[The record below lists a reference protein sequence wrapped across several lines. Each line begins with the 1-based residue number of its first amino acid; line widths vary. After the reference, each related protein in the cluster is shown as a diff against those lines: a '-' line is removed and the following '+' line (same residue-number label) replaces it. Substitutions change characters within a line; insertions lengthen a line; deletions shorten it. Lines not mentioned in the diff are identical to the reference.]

1 MHILFINRF
10 QQAVMSSKEKNKRS
24 DAWLDAE
31 DIVQA
36 VVIAD
41 SFNYRF
47 LPITSEKPRALLP
60 LVNRPLIDYTID
72 FLAASGVKQIFVYCS
87 SHAGMIKS
95 HLEKSKLSKAN
106 SPVQLRI
113 MMSENCYSLGD
124 AMRDIDSQ
132 SLIRSDF
139 VLVSG
144 DLVSNMKLKEVIM
157 EHKERRKKNKMSVM
171 TVVYKKAS
179 PDHRTRSKEDDI
191 LVAFN
196 SSDHRLLHC
205 EKIKKKKKMTIPLS
219 LFEGKRQVDL
229 HYDLLDCH
237 VSICSPQI
245 PQLFSDNFDYQT
257 RDNFIRGILVNEE
270 ILGNH
275 IYTYV
280 ISDQYAARV
289 SNLHTYDAISKDVI
303 HRWVYPLVPDIAPT
317 DEAPYSYGRHN
328 IYLNSG
334 VTLARGCNLK
344 HDVVVSGGSAIGT
357 NTYIANSVIGPNCT
371 IEDNCHIEGSYL
383 WSNVTVKRNSTI
395 HSSIIA
401 DGVEIKSNVKVEPGC
416 IISFKVVI
424 GPDFTVPAGSRLTGK
439 LDTIIDNTD
448 GFDSDNEQ
456 EKASPDSR
464 QVSVKEVGSEGFGYL
479 WQPRHSDDSTDE
491 DIVIEKWA
499 VESESS
505 DSDDV
510 GSVTSSH
517 GQSPDPLFDA
527 IMDGELMQDRF
538 YTEVLESVRSGI
550 TEHTNLDTMKLEIN
564 SSKHAYNIPIDDVP
578 VTIVRAIMEGPQNE
592 SSPTTVTMLSY
603 IETAINRL
611 KTLLQNYLENH
622 SRQVKVLSS
631 IAEVVSQNP
640 ILLVGFAKI
649 VLFLYNA
656 DVIKEPA
663 ILQWYEQL
671 ANNNELTN
679 VQEIITKIKPV
690 IVWLETA
697 EEESSSEEDA

>member
-1 MHILFINRF
+1 MVHLLNADCR
-10 QQAVMSSKEKNKRS
+10 AVMSSKEKNKRN

-95 HLEKSKLSKAN
+95 HLEKSKLSKPN

-139 VLVSG
+139 ILVSG
-144 DLVSNMKLKEVIM
+144 DLVSNMKLNEVIM
-157 EHKERRKKNKMSVM
+157 EHKERRKKDKMSVM

-219 LFEGKRQVDL
+219 LFEGKKQVDL

-270 ILGNH
+270 ILGNR

-289 SNLHTYDAISKDVI
+289 CNLHTYDAISKDVI

-317 DEAPYSYGRHN
+317 DEPPYSYGRHN

-334 VTLARGCNLK
+334 VTLARGCILE
-344 HDVVVSGGSAIGT
+344 HDVAVAGGSVIGA

-371 IEDNCHIEGSYL
+371 IGDNCHIEGSYL
-383 WSNVTVKRNSTI
+383 WSNVTVKKNSTI

-416 IISFKVVI
+416 IISFRVVI
-424 GPDFTVPAGSRLTGK
+424 GPDFTVQAGSRITGK
-439 LDTIIDNTD
+439 LDTIVDSTD
-448 GFDSDNEQ
+448 GFDSDDEQ
-456 EKASPDSR
+456 EKNASPDSR
-464 QVSVKEVGSEGFGYL
+464 QVSAKEVGSEGFGYL
-479 WQPRHSDDSTDE
+479 WEPQHVDDNTDE
-491 DIVIEKWA
+491 DILVEKWA
-499 VESESS
+499 IGSESS
-505 DSDDV
+505 DLDDDV

-517 GQSPDPLFDA
+517 GQSPEALLDA
-527 IMDGELMQDRF
+527 IMDAELMQDQF
-538 YTEVLESVRSGI
+538 YAEILESVRSGI
-550 TEHTNLDTMKLEIN
+550 AEHTNLDNMRLEIN
-564 SSKHAYNIPIDDVP
+564 SSKHAYSIPIDDVP
-578 VTIVRAIMEGPQNE
+578 VAIVRAIMEGPQDE
-592 SSPTTVTMLSY
+592 SSPTTTTMLSY

-611 KTLLQNYLENH
+611 KKLLQNYLDNH
-622 SRQVKVLSS
+622 SRQVKVLCSV
-631 IAEVVSQNP
+631 AEIVSQNP
-640 ILLVGFAKI
+640 TLLIGFAKI

-671 ANNNELTN
+671 PSSDLTN
-679 VQEIITKIKPV
+679 MQEIITKIKPV

-697 EEESSSEEDA
+697 EEESSSEEDT

>member
-1 MHILFINRF
+1 
-10 QQAVMSSKEKNKRS
+10 MSSKEKGRRN

-87 SHAGMIKS
+87 SHAGMIKA
-95 HLEKSKLSKAN
+95 HLEKSKLSKPN

-139 VLVSG
+139 ILVSG
-144 DLVSNMKLKEVIM
+144 DLVSNMKLNEVIM
-157 EHKERRKKNKMSVM
+157 EHKERRKKDKMSVM

-196 SSDHRLLHC
+196 SSDNRLLHC

-219 LFEGKRQVDL
+219 LFEGKKQVDL

-257 RDNFIRGILVNEE
+257 RENFIRGILVNEE

-275 IYTYV
+275 IYTYI
-280 ISDQYAARV
+280 ISAQYAARV
-289 SNLHTYDAISKDVI
+289 CNLHTYDAISKDVM

-317 DEAPYSYGRHN
+317 DEPPYSYGRHN

-334 VTLARGCNLK
+334 VTLARGCILK
-344 HDVVVSGGSAIGT
+344 HDVAVAGGSVIGA

-395 HSSIIA
+395 QSSIIA

-416 IISFKVVI
+416 IISFKVII
-424 GPDFTVPAGSRLTGK
+424 GPNFTVKAGSKITTK
-439 LDTIIDNTD
+439 LDTVVDSSD
-448 GFDSDNEQ
+448 GFDSDDEQ
-456 EKASPDSR
+456 ESKASPEDSR
-464 QVSVKEVGSEGFGYL
+464 EVSVKEVGSEGFGYL
-479 WQPRHSDDSTDE
+479 WQPQHIDDNTDE
-491 DIVIEKWA
+491 DVVIEKWA

-505 DSDDV
+505 DSGDV
-510 GSVTSSH
+510 GSVASSR
-517 GQSPDPLFDA
+517 GQSPEQLFDA
-527 IMDGELMQDRF
+527 LMDGELMQDRF
-538 YTEVLESVRSGI
+538 YTEVLESIRSGI
-550 TEHTNLDTMKLEIN
+550 AEGTNVDTMKLEIN

-578 VTIVRAIMEGPQNE
+578 AAIVRAIMEGPPNE
-592 SSPTTVTMLSY
+592 SSPSTSSVLTY
-603 IETAINRL
+603 IEVAINRL
-611 KTLLQNYLENH
+611 KQLLQNYLENH
-622 SRQVKVLSS
+622 SRQVKVLGS
-631 IAEVVSQNP
+631 IAEAVSQNS

-671 ANNNELTN
+671 SNGSDLTS

-690 IVWLETA
+690 IVWLQTA
-697 EEESSSEEDA
+697 EEESSEEDT

>member
-1 MHILFINRF
+1 
-10 QQAVMSSKEKNKRS
+10 MSSKEKNKRN
-24 DAWLDAE
+24 DTWLDAE
-31 DIVQA
+31 DIIQA

-95 HLEKSKLSKAN
+95 HLEKSKFSKPN

-132 SLIRSDF
+132 SLVRSDF
-139 VLVSG
+139 ILVSG
-144 DLVSNMKLKEVIM
+144 DLVSNMKLIEVIM
-157 EHKERRKKNKMSVM
+157 EHKERRKKDKMSVM

-191 LVAFN
+191 LVAYN

-219 LFEGKRQVDL
+219 LFEGKKQVDL

-289 SNLHTYDAISKDVI
+289 CNLHTYDAISKDVI

-317 DEAPYSYGRHN
+317 DEPPYSYGRHN
-328 IYLNSG
+328 IYLSSG
-334 VTLARGCNLK
+334 VTLARGCILK
-344 HDVVVSGGSAIGT
+344 HDVAVAGGSVIGA

-383 WSNVTVKRNSTI
+383 WSNVTVKANSTI

-416 IISFKVVI
+416 IISFRVVI
-424 GPDFTVPAGSRLTGK
+424 GPDFTVQAGSRITGK
-439 LDTIIDNTD
+439 LDTIVDNTD
-448 GFDSDNEQ
+448 GFDSDDEQ
-456 EKASPDSR
+456 EKQASPDSR
-464 QVSVKEVGSEGFGYL
+464 QVSAKEVGSEGFGYL
-479 WQPRHSDDSTDE
+479 WQAQHIDDNTDE
-491 DIVIEKWA
+491 DIVVEKWA

-505 DSDDV
+505 DSEDV
-510 GSVTSSH
+510 GSVASSY
-517 GQSPDPLFDA
+517 GQSPEPQLDVM
-527 IMDGELMQDRF
+527 MDGELMQDRF

-550 TEHTNLDTMKLEIN
+550 AEHTNLDTIKLEIN

-578 VTIVRAIMEGPQNE
+578 VAIVRAIMEGPQDE
-592 SSPTTVTMLSY
+592 SSPSTATMLSY
-603 IETAINRL
+603 IEVAINRL
-611 KTLLQNYLENH
+611 KKLLQNYLDNH

-631 IAEVVSQNP
+631 IAEIVSQNP
-640 ILLVGFAKI
+640 TLLVGFAKI
-649 VLFLYNA
+649 VLLLYNA
-656 DVIKEPA
+656 DVTKEPA

-671 ANNNELTN
+671 PNNDLTN
-679 VQEIITKIKPV
+679 MQEIITKIKPI
-690 IVWLETA
+690 IVWLQTA
-697 EEESSSEEDA
+697 EEESSSEEDT

>member
-1 MHILFINRF
+1 
-10 QQAVMSSKEKNKRS
+10 MSSKEKNRRN

-95 HLEKSKLSKAN
+95 HLEKSKLSKPN
-106 SPVQLRI
+106 SPVQLTI

-139 VLVSG
+139 ILVSG
-144 DLVSNMKLKEVIM
+144 DLVSNMKLNELIV
-157 EHKERRKKNKMSVM
+157 EHKERRKKDKMSVM

-191 LVAFN
+191 LVAFD

-219 LFEGKRQVDL
+219 LFEGKKQVDL

-289 SNLHTYDAISKDVI
+289 CNLHTYDAISKDVI

-317 DEAPYSYGRHN
+317 DEPPYSYGRHN

-334 VTLARGCNLK
+334 VTLARGCVLK
-344 HDVVVSGGSAIGT
+344 HDVVVARGSVIGA
-357 NTYIANSVIGPNCT
+357 NTCIVNSVIGPNCI
-371 IEDNCHIEGSYL
+371 IEDDCHIEGSYL
-383 WSNVTVKRNSTI
+383 WSNVTVRKNSTI
-395 HSSIIA
+395 CSSIIA
-401 DGVEIKSNVKVEPGC
+401 DEVEIKSDVKVEPGC
-416 IISFKVVI
+416 IISFRVVI
-424 GPDFTVPAGSRLTGK
+424 GPDFTVQAGSRITGK
-439 LDTIIDNTD
+439 LDAIVDNTD
-448 GFDSDNEQ
+448 GFDSDDEQ
-456 EKASPDSR
+456 DKKASPDSR
-464 QVSVKEVGSEGFGYL
+464 QVSPKEVGSEGFGYQ
-479 WQPRHSDDSTDE
+479 WQAQHIDDNADE

-499 VESESS
+499 IESESS
-505 DSDDV
+505 DDDV
-510 GSVTSSH
+510 GSITSSH
-517 GQSPDPLFDA
+517 GQSPVALFDA
-527 IMDGELMQDRF
+527 IMDGDLMQDRF
-538 YTEVLESVRSGI
+538 YTEVLESVRSGL

-578 VTIVRAIMEGPQNE
+578 VAIVRAIMEGPQNE
-592 SSPTTVTMLSY
+592 SSPSAATMLTY
-603 IETAINRL
+603 IEVSINRL
-611 KTLLQNYLENH
+611 KQLLQSYLEHH
-622 SRQVKVLSS
+622 SRQVKVLGS
-631 IAEVVSQNP
+631 IAEAVSQNP
-640 ILLVGFAKI
+640 TLLVGFAKI
-649 VLFLYNA
+649 VLFLYNT
-656 DVIKEPA
+656 DIIKEPA

-671 ANNNELTN
+671 TANDTTN
-679 VQEIITKIKPV
+679 MQEIITKIKPV
-690 IVWLETA
+690 IVWLQTA
-697 EEESSSEEDA
+697 EEESSSEEDT

>member
-1 MHILFINRF
+1 
-10 QQAVMSSKEKNKRS
+10 MSSKEKNKRN
-24 DAWLDAE
+24 DTWLDAE

-95 HLEKSKLSKAN
+95 HLEKSKLSKPN
-106 SPVQLRI
+106 SPVQLTV

-139 VLVSG
+139 ILVSG
-144 DLVSNMKLKEVIM
+144 DLVSNMKLNELIV
-157 EHKERRKKNKMSVM
+157 EHKERRKKDKMSVM

-219 LFEGKRQVDL
+219 LFEGKKQVDL

-289 SNLHTYDAISKDVI
+289 CNLHTYDAISKDVI

-317 DEAPYSYGRHN
+317 DEPPYSYGRHN
-328 IYLNSG
+328 IYLSSG
-334 VTLARGCNLK
+334 VTLARGCILK
-344 HDVVVSGGSAIGT
+344 HDVVVAGGSVIGAKSC
-357 NTYIANSVIGPNCT
+357 IVNSVIGPNCI

-383 WSNVTVKRNSTI
+383 WSNVSVRKNSTI
-395 HSSIIA
+395 CSSIIA
-401 DGVEIKSNVKVEPGC
+401 DHVEIKPNVTVEPGC
-416 IISFKVVI
+416 IISFRVVI
-424 GPDFTVPAGSRLTGK
+424 GPDFTVQAGSRITGK
-439 LDTIIDNTD
+439 LDAIVDNTD
-448 GFDSDNEQ
+448 GFDSDDEQ
-456 EKASPDSR
+456 DKKASPDSR
-464 QVSVKEVGSEGFGYL
+464 QVSAKEVGSEGYGYL
-479 WQPRHSDDSTDE
+479 WQAQHIDDNTDE

-517 GQSPDPLFDA
+517 GQSPEALFDA
-527 IMDGELMQDRF
+527 IMDGDLMQDRF
-538 YTEVLESVRSGI
+538 YTEVLESVRSGL

-578 VTIVRAIMEGPQNE
+578 VAIVRAIMEGPQNE
-592 SSPTTVTMLSY
+592 SSPSAATMLSY
-603 IETAINRL
+603 IEVSINRL
-611 KTLLQNYLENH
+611 KQLLQSYLEH
-622 SRQVKVLSS
+622 QSRQVKVLSS
-631 IAEVVSQNP
+631 IAEVVCQNP
-640 ILLVGFAKI
+640 ALLIGFAKI
-649 VLFLYNA
+649 VLFLYNS

-663 ILQWYEQL
+663 ILQWFEQL
-671 ANNNELTN
+671 TTN
-679 VQEIITKIKPV
+679 DTTNMQEIITKIKPV
-690 IVWLETA
+690 IVWLQTA
-697 EEESSSEEDA
+697 EEESSSEEDT

>member
-1 MHILFINRF
+1 
-10 QQAVMSSKEKNKRS
+10 MSSKEKNKRN
-24 DAWLDAE
+24 DTWLDSE

-95 HLEKSKLSKAN
+95 HLEKSKFSKPN
-106 SPVQLRI
+106 SSVQLRI

-139 VLVSG
+139 ILVSG
-144 DLVSNMKLKEVIM
+144 DLVSNMKLNEVIM
-157 EHKERRKKNKMSVM
+157 EHKERRKKDKMSVM

-196 SSDHRLLHC
+196 SLDHRLLHC

-219 LFEGKRQVDL
+219 LFEGKKQVDL

-280 ISDQYAARV
+280 ISAQYAARV
-289 SNLHTYDAISKDVI
+289 SNLHTYDAISKDVM

-317 DEAPYSYGRHN
+317 DEPPYSYGRHN
-328 IYLNSG
+328 IYLSSG
-334 VTLARGCNLK
+334 VTLARGTILK
-344 HDVVVSGGSAIGT
+344 HDVAVAGGSVIGA
-357 NTYIANSVIGPNCT
+357 NSYIANSVIGPNCT

-383 WSNVTVKRNSTI
+383 WSNVTVEKNSTI

-416 IISFKVVI
+416 IISFRVVI
-424 GPDFTVPAGSRLTGK
+424 GPDFTVAAGSRITGK
-439 LDTIIDNTD
+439 LDTIVDNTD

-456 EKASPDSR
+456 EKKASPDSR

-479 WQPRHSDDSTDE
+479 WQAQNLDDNTDE
-491 DIVIEKWA
+491 VIVVEKWA

-517 GQSPDPLFDA
+517 GHSPEELLDA

-578 VTIVRAIMEGPQNE
+578 VAIVRAILEGPQDE
-592 SSPTTVTMLSY
+592 SSITTTTMLSY
-603 IETAINRL
+603 IEVAINRL
-611 KTLLQNYLENH
+611 KHLLQNYLDNH
-622 SRQVKVLSS
+622 PRQVKVLGN

-640 ILLVGFAKI
+640 TLLVGFAKI
-649 VLFLYNA
+649 VLFLYNT

-671 ANNNELTN
+671 PNNELTN
-679 VQEIITKIKPV
+679 TQEIVTKIKPV
-690 IVWLETA
+690 VVWLQTA
-697 EEESSSEEDA
+697 EEESSSEEDT

>member
-1 MHILFINRF
+1 
-10 QQAVMSSKEKNKRS
+10 MSSKEKNKRN

-95 HLEKSKLSKAN
+95 HLEKSKLSKPN
-106 SPVQLRI
+106 SPVQLTI

-139 VLVSG
+139 ILVSG

-157 EHKERRKKNKMSVM
+157 EHKERRKKDKMSVM

-205 EKIKKKKKMTIPLS
+205 EKIKKKKKMTIPPS
-219 LFEGKRQVDL
+219 LFEGKKQVDL

-289 SNLHTYDAISKDVI
+289 CNLHTYDAISKDVM

-317 DEAPYSYGRHN
+317 DEPPYSYGRHN

-334 VTLARGCNLK
+334 VTLARGCILK
-344 HDVVVSGGSAIGT
+344 HDVAVAGGSVIGA

-371 IEDNCHIEGSYL
+371 IEGNCHIEGSYL
-383 WSNVTVKRNSTI
+383 WSNVTVRRNSTI
-395 HSSIIA
+395 QSSIVA

-416 IISFKVVI
+416 IISFRVVI
-424 GPDFTVPAGSRLTGK
+424 GPDFTVRAGARITGK
-439 LDTIIDNTD
+439 LDAIVDNTD
-448 GFDSDNEQ
+448 GFDSDDEQ
-456 EKASPDSR
+456 DRSASPDSR
-464 QVSVKEVGSEGFGYL
+464 QVSAKEVGSEGFGYL
-479 WQPRHSDDSTDE
+479 WQAQHIDDNTDE

-517 GQSPDPLFDA
+517 GQSPEALCDA
-527 IMDGELMQDRF
+527 IMDGDLMQDRF
-538 YTEVLESVRSGI
+538 YTEVLESISSGI
-550 TEHTNLDTMKLEIN
+550 TEQTNVDTMKLEIN

-578 VTIVRAIMEGPQNE
+578 VAIVRAIMEGPLNE
-592 SSPTTVTMLSY
+592 STPSTATMLSY
-603 IETAINRL
+603 IEAAINRL
-611 KTLLQNYLENH
+611 KQLLQNYLEHH

-640 ILLVGFAKI
+640 TLLVGFAKI

-671 ANNNELTN
+671 ANNDLTN
-679 VQEIITKIKPV
+679 MQEIVTKIKPV
-690 IVWLETA
+690 VVWLQTA
-697 EEESSSEEDA
+697 EEESSSEEDT

>member
-1 MHILFINRF
+1 
-10 QQAVMSSKEKNKRS
+10 MSGKEKNIRNETQ
-24 DAWLDAE
+24 WLDAE

-72 FLAASGVKQIFVYCS
+72 FLATSGVKQIFVYCS

-95 HLEKSKLSKAN
+95 HLEKSKLSKPN

-124 AMRDIDSQ
+124 AMRDIDTQ

-139 VLVSG
+139 ILVSG

-157 EHKERRKKNKMSVM
+157 EHKERRKKDKMSVM

-196 SSDHRLLHC
+196 SSDHHLLHC
-205 EKIKKKKKMTIPLS
+205 EKIKKKKKMSIPLS
-219 LFEGKRQVDL
+219 LFEGKKQVDL

-245 PQLFSDNFDYQT
+245 PQLFADNFDYQT

-275 IYTYV
+275 IYTYI

-289 SNLHTYDAISKDVI
+289 CNLHTYDAISKDVM

-317 DEAPYSYGRHN
+317 DEPPYSYGRHN

-334 VTLARGCNLK
+334 VTLARGCILK
-344 HDVVVSGGSAIGT
+344 HDVAVAGGSVIGA
-357 NTYIANSVIGPNCT
+357 NTYIANSVIGPNCV

-383 WSNVTVKRNSTI
+383 WSNVTVKKQSTI

-416 IISFKVVI
+416 IISFRVII
-424 GPDFTVPAGSRLTGK
+424 GPDFTVQAGSRITGK
-439 LDTIIDNTD
+439 LDTIADNND
-448 GFDSDNEQ
+448 GFDSDDEQ
-456 EKASPDSR
+456 ERKASPEYSR
-464 QVSVKEVGSEGFGYL
+464 QVLAKEVGNEGFGYL
-479 WQPRHSDDSTDE
+479 WQAQHVDDSTDE

-499 VESESS
+499 IESESS

-517 GQSPDPLFDA
+517 GQSPEALFDA

-538 YTEVLESVRSGI
+538 YAEVLESIRSGI
-550 TEHTNLDTMKLEIN
+550 AEHTNLDTMKLEVN

-578 VTIVRAIMEGPQNE
+578 VAILRAIMEGPPNE
-592 SSPTTVTMLSY
+592 SSPSTAAMLSY
-603 IETAINRL
+603 IEVAINRL
-611 KTLLQNYLENH
+611 KQLLQNYLENH
-622 SRQVKVLSS
+622 SRQVKVLGS
-631 IAEVVSQNP
+631 ITELVSQNP
-640 ILLVGFAKI
+640 TLLVGFAKI

-663 ILQWYEQL
+663 ILQWYEHL
-671 ANNNELTN
+671 VASNDLTN
-679 VQEIITKIKPV
+679 MQEIVTKIKPV
-690 IVWLETA
+690 VIWLQTA
-697 EEESSSEEDA
+697 EEESSSEEDT